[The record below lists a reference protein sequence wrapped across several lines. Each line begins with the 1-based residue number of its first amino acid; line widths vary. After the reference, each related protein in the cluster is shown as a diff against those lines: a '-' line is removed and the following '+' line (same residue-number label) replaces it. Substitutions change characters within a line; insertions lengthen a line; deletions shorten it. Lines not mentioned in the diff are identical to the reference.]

1 MHVYY
6 NIKNISATVS
16 DSPRKNMSTVFVLP
30 FRFIS
35 SHKSI
40 GRIMSVL
47 LFMVL
52 VMTFCLH
59 EGAYAKVDASPA
71 SDTSAVDIQTVNL
84 RGYVSK
90 AKLVSGKTGL
100 HKKKHVVK
108 LFWEKTGSL
117 QPTHYS
123 IYLRSSKK
131 GGYAKVKD
139 VTVEHAKIKVSV
151 NSCRIRVVPYYQTQ
165 EGSCMNSI
173 YLMTKRRNARK
184 VKVTGIKRTLLT
196 GHSLKI
202 RARQNGNV
210 SSSIKWRVSDSRIAR
225 IRRGKLIGVKSGSVE
240 LTARAHSGVTKKL
253 RITVISKYPDSI
265 SFDGSVPTELYE
277 SESATLNPVISDAL
291 NKSLKWST
299 SSKSVAKINSKG
311 KITAL
316 KAGTVTI
323 KAAARGPY
331 YKKKFAR
338 ARTKI
343 TVYPLYPKS
352 VSIVN
357 PSSSKLNKG
366 NVLTMQAS
374 TDKAKYTGL
383 TWKSSKKS
391 VASIDKNTGL
401 LTAIKPG
408 TTTITVTAPGKNK
421 HSLPT
426 STIGITVQP
435 EVEGMV
441 LWAEKI
447 ALNNEFGYSMNLTK
461 YSTWKSS
468 NLNRHCYFCDK
479 TNSKDYDCASFVAA
493 AITHGNVGFGNLCKK
508 TGGCSSLYNILI
520 KKGWKDIGKI
530 KPEAMQRGDI
540 MINPASHVE
549 IFTGKQ
555 NKLGEYLNV
564 GAHDDYDGISGDP
577 SGKEIS
583 IAPITWFKGSYT
595 TVLRFSK

>member
-1 MHVYY
+1 
-6 NIKNISATVS
+6 
-16 DSPRKNMSTVFVLP
+16 
-30 FRFIS
+30 
-35 SHKSI
+35 
-40 GRIMSVL
+40 
-47 LFMVL
+47 
-52 VMTFCLH
+52 
-59 EGAYAKVDASPA
+59 
-71 SDTSAVDIQTVNL
+71 
-84 RGYVSK
+84 
-90 AKLVSGKTGL
+90 
-100 HKKKHVVK
+100 
-108 LFWEKTGSL
+108 
-117 QPTHYS
+117 
-123 IYLRSSKK
+123 
-131 GGYAKVKD
+131 
-139 VTVEHAKIKVSV
+139 
-151 NSCRIRVVPYYQTQ
+151 
-165 EGSCMNSI
+165 
-173 YLMTKRRNARK
+173 
-184 VKVTGIKRTLLT
+184 
-196 GHSLKI
+196 
-202 RARQNGNV
+202 
-210 SSSIKWRVSDSRIAR
+210 
-225 IRRGKLIGVKSGSVE
+225 
-240 LTARAHSGVTKKL
+240 
-253 RITVISKYPDSI
+253 
-265 SFDGSVPTELYE
+265 
-277 SESATLNPVISDAL
+277 
-291 NKSLKWST
+291 
-299 SSKSVAKINSKG
+299 
-311 KITAL
+311 
-316 KAGTVTI
+316 
-323 KAAARGPY
+323 
-331 YKKKFAR
+331 
-338 ARTKI
+338 
-343 TVYPLYPKS
+343 
-352 VSIVN
+352 
-357 PSSSKLNKG
+357 
-366 NVLTMQAS
+366 MQAS

-461 YSTWKSS
+461 YLTWKSS

-530 KPEAMQRGDI
+530 KPEVMQCGDI
-540 MINPASHVE
+540 MINPAPHVE

>member
-59 EGAYAKVDASPA
+59 DGAYAKVDTSPA

-151 NSCRIRVVPYYQTQ
+151 NSCRIKVVPYYQSQ

-202 RARQNGNV
+202 RAKQNGNV

-323 KAAARGPY
+323 KAAVR
-331 YKKKFAR
+331 
-338 ARTKI
+338 
-343 TVYPLYPKS
+343 
-352 VSIVN
+352 
-357 PSSSKLNKG
+357 
-366 NVLTMQAS
+366 
-374 TDKAKYTGL
+374 
-383 TWKSSKKS
+383 
-391 VASIDKNTGL
+391 
-401 LTAIKPG
+401 
-408 TTTITVTAPGKNK
+408 
-421 HSLPT
+421 
-426 STIGITVQP
+426 
-435 EVEGMV
+435 
-441 LWAEKI
+441 
-447 ALNNEFGYSMNLTK
+447 
-461 YSTWKSS
+461 
-468 NLNRHCYFCDK
+468 
-479 TNSKDYDCASFVAA
+479 
-493 AITHGNVGFGNLCKK
+493 
-508 TGGCSSLYNILI
+508 
-520 KKGWKDIGKI
+520 
-530 KPEAMQRGDI
+530 
-540 MINPASHVE
+540 
-549 IFTGKQ
+549 
-555 NKLGEYLNV
+555 
-564 GAHDDYDGISGDP
+564 
-577 SGKEIS
+577 
-583 IAPITWFKGSYT
+583 GSYYET
-595 TVLRFSK
+595 YS